1 MKNHILSL
9 GLAFGLATGAQ
20 AGVLDFTSYYALG
33 DSLSDD
39 GKLGQ
44 LAPPSVGG
52 RFSNGPVWTEIIA
65 DRFRAAKKETQNLA
79 LGGATA
85 GNINTTDYSGGGT
98 VPPEQVAALTALST
112 FQNQAA
118 TLAATVGNAGSNPLV
133 SVLFGA
139 NDFFQQLGTAEF
151 NPVRTASEVI
161 SGIRAVAASGPQFD
175 DFLVSNLPDISRT
188 PAFNAELVVAQATL
202 AALKA
207 DPTTA
212 PEVIA
217 EAEAAVAG
225 LTDRAT
231 AIRGASLLFN
241 AKLEA
246 GLQELEA
253 VDGLTITRVDQFSY
267 FSDLIANASSFGI
280 TDTIFPCTTTLRE
293 LQLDGNCSFVGFTD
307 DGQPI
312 FDPTLADKLLFA
324 DGVHP
329 NRIAQAQFA
338 EFALSTIEDRLP
350 TPVPVPAGLPL
361 LLAGLGV
368 FGVVARRRGT
378 RPA

>member
-1 MKNHILSL
+1 MKNRILSL
-9 GLAFGLATGAQ
+9 ALACSLATSAG

-65 DRFRAAKKETQNLA
+65 NRFRAARKETRNYA

-85 GNINTTDYSGGGT
+85 GDVNTTDYSNGGT
-98 VPPEQVAALTALST
+98 VPPAQVAALTALST
-112 FQNQAA
+112 FKTQAA
-118 TLAATVGNAGSNPLV
+118 TLAATVANSGSNPLV

-139 NDFFQQLGTAEF
+139 NDFFQQIGTAAF
-151 NPVRTASEVI
+151 DPARTASEVI
-161 SGIRAVAASGPQFD
+161 SGIRAVAAVGPVFD

-207 DPTTA
+207 DPTA
-212 PEVIA
+212 DPVEVAGA
-217 EAEAAVAG
+217 EATVAALSA
-225 LTDRAT
+225 RAA
-231 AIRGASLLFN
+231 AIQGASLLFN
-241 AKLEA
+241 AELED
-246 GLQELEA
+246 GLQELENI
-253 VDGLTITRVDQFSY
+253 DGLTIARVDQFSY
-267 FSDLIANASSFGI
+267 FNNLITEAPGLGI
-280 TDTIFPCTTTLRE
+280 VDTVFPCTPNLRE
-293 LQLDGNCSFVGFTD
+293 VQLQGNCSFVGFSA

-312 FDPTLADKLLFA
+312 FDPTLADSVLFA

-329 NRIAQAQFA
+329 NRIAQARFA
-338 EFALSTIEDRLP
+338 EFALSSIEDRLP
-350 TPVPVPAGLPL
+350 APVPVPAALPL

-368 FGVVARRRGT
+368 FGVMARRRS
-378 RPA
+378 A